1 MCLPRAY
8 YALWLSSALPDR
20 EQQERNSL
28 RCHVFLFFILPYV
41 ENKSKSTNRSHFN
54 QLVDWAYIN
63 LASRISQMP
72 EFYFPTPF
80 PIERQ
85 SNCVCAFVL
94 FVFLRF
100 LLLPRLS

>member
-8 YALWLSSALPDR
+8 YALWLSFALPDR
-20 EQQERNSL
+20 EPQEWNSL

-80 PIERQ
+80 PIER
-85 SNCVCAFVL
+85 SNSVL
-94 FVFLRF
+94 ITFIFWTSIF
-100 LLLPRLS
+100 